1 MSTDEM
7 EEIARRGPLAIVKYH
22 GEFWVTGP
30 EIMVIVEDEKEG
42 RQRNWEQYIS
52 FRDPAWTLTIFTL
65 AKSGPSR

>member
-42 RQRNWEQYIS
+42 REFIDLLYEE
-52 FRDPAWTLTIFTL
+52 F
-65 AKSGPSR
+65 GPKK